1 MTFTDIEKQL
11 TKLTGITAAFLAAI
25 FLVSYFGFF
34 TSVSNF
40 WGRFGA
46 HSIYLIVA
54 TVVNGSALWYARANR
69 KGMTCMTGMMV
80 GMTMGMI
87 SGFMFGAIVG
97 ATNGMFVG
105 SLVGIV
111 VGMGM
116 GAWIGKCCCGIMGTM
131 EGAMA
136 GLMSGVMGAMTSVM
150 LFNDFLWLFLPILIA
165 GGVVIQAGL
174 IYLVRNENPHRDI
187 AEIKKGAPSFMSHIS
202 LSFIL
207 MIIVSFVIAYGPRS
221 FLFLGQ

>member
-1 MTFTDIEKQL
+1 MTAEIEKHL
-11 TKLTGITAAFLAAI
+11 AKLTGVTTVFLAVMFAI
-25 FLVSYFGFF
+25 AAFGFF
-34 TSVSNF
+34 ASVPNF
-40 WGRFGA
+40 WGKYGIY
-46 HSIYLIVA
+46 SIYLIIAVI
-54 TVVNGSALWYARANR
+54 VNGSALWYARANR

-105 SLVGIV
+105 SLAGII
-111 VGMGM
+111 VGMGL
-116 GAWIGKCCCGIMGTM
+116 GAWTGKCCCGIMGTM
-131 EGAMA
+131 EGSMA

-165 GGVVIQAGL
+165 GGTIIQAGL
-174 IYLVRNENPHRDI
+174 VYLVRNENPHRDV
-187 AEIKKGAPSFMSHIS
+187 AEIRKGAPSIISHIS

-207 MIIVSFVIAYGPRS
+207 MIALSFVIVYGPRS